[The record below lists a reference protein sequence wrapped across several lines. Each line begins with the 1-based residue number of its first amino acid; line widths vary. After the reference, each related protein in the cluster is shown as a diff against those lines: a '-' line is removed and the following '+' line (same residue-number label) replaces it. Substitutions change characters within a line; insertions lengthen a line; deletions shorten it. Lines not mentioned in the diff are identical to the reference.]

1 MRRVLHAF
9 DPRRLGCGSAFALRL
24 GASFA
29 AALVLVG
36 VLGYVFMDRELR
48 STQIDRFAA
57 SQRADAATFELFGT
71 TSTTHAAAISRI
83 DEALYMIARRPGT
96 LETLLIDRSGI
107 VRASG
112 DYGVVGATDMDPR
125 IAAALRQGRSYAG
138 LEADRGRN
146 RRDFEFVAPVDLPGG
161 RYAFETSY
169 DHSVLN
175 GELGAARR
183 GLLLVGLL
191 ALLGGGT
198 VFYLFGGRALLRA
211 HRIALQRATRDGL
224 TDLPNQRAFQDE
236 FPLAIAAAS
245 RNQDALALMALDI
258 DDFKFINDRHGHP
271 HGDAI
276 LQRVAGV
283 LREGRPGDRAYRI
296 GGDEFV
302 LVLPH
307 TDADGARVLARR
319 LLRNLGEARA
329 KVTIGVSAAPS
340 GHATE
345 VLRAEA
351 DAALYEAKRHG
362 GNQVAHFDDIRGE
375 ITVIGADKR
384 AAVRALIEERR
395 LTTVYQ
401 PIWDLAE
408 GMLLGVEALA
418 RPHAEYGLSGPAE
431 AFDIAE
437 QVGHGHDLD
446 MICIASALAHAGDLP
461 DDALLFLNLC
471 PSSLDMDADGDD
483 WLRIAAENAGLAPER
498 IVIEVTERFGGR
510 AASIVK
516 CLARL
521 RAYGFKV
528 AIDDIGTGNS
538 GLAILRQVDVDFVKL
553 DRTIVA
559 AASTDAAAR
568 AVLLAIATYAR
579 ETGAFVIAE
588 GIEDAETL
596 EFLRSIHERDLS
608 GGVVIQGGQGY
619 GLGRPAPA
627 IVSVAPPPIRG
638 PLLAP
643 ALEASTR
650 G

>member
-1 MRRVLHAF
+1 MRRVFHAYRL
-9 DPRRLGCGSAFALRL
+9 RRMLGGSAFALRL
-24 GASFA
+24 AASFA
-29 AALVLVG
+29 AALALVG
-36 VLGYVFMDRELR
+36 VLGYAFMNRELR
-48 STQIDRFAA
+48 SSQIDQFAA

-71 TSTTHAAAISRI
+71 TSTTHAGAISRI
-83 DEALYMIARRPGT
+83 DQALYMIARRPGT

-112 DYGVVGATDMDPR
+112 EYGVVGARDMDAR

-138 LEADRGRN
+138 LEADPESN
-146 RRDFEFVAPVDLPGG
+146 ARDFEFVVPVDLPGG
-161 RYAFETSY
+161 RYAFEVSY
-169 DHSVLN
+169 DHRVLN
-175 GELGAARR
+175 GELGAARQ

-191 ALLGGGT
+191 ALLGGGA

-211 HRIALQRATRDGL
+211 HRSALQRATRDGL

-236 FPLAIAAAS
+236 FPLAIAAAA
-245 RNQDALALMALDI
+245 RNRDALSLMALDI
-258 DDFKFINDRHGHP
+258 DDFKYINDRYGHP
-271 HGDAI
+271 HGDAV

-319 LLRNLGEARA
+319 LLRNLGEAGA
-329 KVTIGVSAAPS
+329 KATVGVSAAPS

-362 GNQVAHFDDIRGE
+362 GNQIAHFDDIRGE
-375 ITVIGADKR
+375 VTVIGADKR

-401 PIWDLAE
+401 PIWDFTD
-408 GMLLGVEALA
+408 GTLLGVEALT
-418 RPHAEYGLSGPAE
+418 RPHAEDGLSGPAE

-437 QVGHGHDLD
+437 QIGRGHDLD
-446 MICIASALAHAGDLP
+446 MICIESALAHAGDLP

-483 WLRIAAENAGLAPER
+483 WLRIAVEEAGLTPDR
-498 IVIEVTERFGGR
+498 IVVEVTERFGGR
-510 AASIVK
+510 AASVVK

-521 RAYGFKV
+521 RAYGFKL

-588 GIEDAETL
+588 GIEDTETL
-596 EFLRSIHERDLS
+596 EFLRSIHERDLC
-608 GGVVIQGGQGY
+608 GDVVIQGGQGY
-619 GLGRPAPA
+619 GLGRPAPTISGDA
-627 IVSVAPPPIRG
+627 LPPIRG
-638 PLLAP
+638 PLLPPELAP
-643 ALEASTR
+643 TARA
-650 G
+650 